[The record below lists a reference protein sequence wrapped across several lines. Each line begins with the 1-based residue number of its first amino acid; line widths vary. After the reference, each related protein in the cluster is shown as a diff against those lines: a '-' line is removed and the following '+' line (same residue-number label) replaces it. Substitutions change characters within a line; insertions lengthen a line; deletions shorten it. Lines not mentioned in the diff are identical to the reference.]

1 MCTITVSY
9 DSQNE
14 MATKFIEL
22 MRLSGMFTISED
34 NMTEDEEKE
43 AFLYTS
49 RVNAAKMFAKYL

>member
-14 MATKFIEL
+14 LAAKFIEL
-22 MRLSGMFTISED
+22 MRLSGMFTITED

-49 RVNAAKMFAKYL
+49 RINAAKMFTKYL